1 MWDAIIITP
10 FVNVLLLIYHT
21 VFSNFGIAII
31 LFTILIRLITYPL
44 FAQQMKGAMAMQGMQ
59 NDERYKEI
67 QKKYKDDKEKLAQE
81 QMKLYR
87 EMGINPLGSCLPT
100 VIQFPIIIGLY
111 QSITRALATT
121 PFDLLILERQIY
133 PGLLK
138 ASSLLPLNNHFL
150 WMDLSQPEKVIIPGL
165 NFGLPVLAI
174 IVVITTY
181 MQSKVMTP
189 VSTNPKDQSA
199 GMMKA
204 MNLYMPFLMGWLA
217 LTLSSGLAVYFVTSN
232 VIGIVQY
239 ILMGK
244 ANWRA
249 LIPSIKLS
257 SANTPKAPAR
267 MEKTSSERPKM
278 PAPRTDITPSSNPG
292 RTTPLKTSGSKLP
305 PIKPSRKANSKTSRV
320 K

>member
-1 MWDAIIITP
+1 
-10 FVNVLLLIYHT
+10 
-21 VFSNFGIAII
+21 
-31 LFTILIRLITYPL
+31 
-44 FAQQMKGAMAMQGMQ
+44 
-59 NDERYKEI
+59 
-67 QKKYKDDKEKLAQE
+67 
-81 QMKLYR
+81 
-87 EMGINPLGSCLPT
+87 
-100 VIQFPIIIGLY
+100 
-111 QSITRALATT
+111 
-121 PFDLLILERQIY
+121 
-133 PGLLK
+133 
-138 ASSLLPLNNHFL
+138 
-150 WMDLSQPEKVIIPGL
+150 
-165 NFGLPVLAI
+165 
-174 IVVITTY
+174 
-181 MQSKVMTP
+181 MTP
-189 VSTNPKDQSA
+189 ASTNPKDQSA